1 MKDLNTEYKIYAA
14 DVEAT
19 GLLHHLVEQGDKA
32 KLHNLCVMDVVDFNM
47 TTFHTDTQQ
56 QRKDIQALLDQ
67 PTIFIMHNGIC
78 YDKNALKHFGYDV
91 SKVIF
96 VDTLALSWYLDLNR
110 DKHGLENYG
119 EEFGVPKPAI
129 VDWES
134 LTQQDYDHR
143 VQEDVKIQ
151 YRTYKK
157 LKSMFE
163 ELYGEMTDYEFC
175 THKVVKYLNFKMEQL
190 EEQQNTKFKVDVPH
204 AKRVIE
210 ELEQEIEHKTE
221 QLKASMPKVPEYTK
235 HTRPAKPFK
244 KDGTLSATGEKWKLL
259 CEEAEVDFDYEGEIK
274 KIKQYNEPNPASSSQ
289 VKDWL
294 FSLGWI
300 PETFKYVKDAL
311 GNERT
316 IPQVYVQGSGGQV
329 CPSIEKL
336 AEEHEE
342 LQHLVGLGVL
352 SHRKSCVKG
361 FLDSLILGDFCEAGA
376 NGFTNT
382 LRMKHRKPFVNLPST
397 RVVYGEEVRSCI
409 ISREGKKFVCSDL
422 SSMENIWKFNYQMS
436 HDPEFV
442 KSQQTEDHDP
452 HLDIATEGML
462 ISEDEVNFYKIVKEG
477 FPQQNYPQTERLLK
491 MLSWDEDKKKA
502 EIKRIAKVRAA
513 GKTTN
518 YACQYK
524 SGAKTVSRQAKID
537 MGVAKTLVNAYR
549 KKNWSIDV
557 IEKSLTR
564 KRVSHGT
571 YQLNPVNGIWYHL
584 KTEKDSFSTLV
595 QGSGA
600 YLLDLW
606 LGYIFFLR
614 KKPEYHIEGGV
625 RLVAQAH
632 DENLQEYND
641 LEGNEE
647 TVRKLFD
654 DALAMANKRLAQ
666 EIPFGC
672 DTQTGYKYSEIH

>member
-1 MKDLNTEYKIYAA
+1 
-14 DVEAT
+14 
-19 GLLHHLVEQGDKA
+19 
-32 KLHNLCVMDVVDFNM
+32 
-47 TTFHTDTQQ
+47 
-56 QRKDIQALLDQ
+56 
-67 PTIFIMHNGIC
+67 
-78 YDKNALKHFGYDV
+78 
-91 SKVIF
+91 
-96 VDTLALSWYLDLNR
+96 
-110 DKHGLENYG
+110 
-119 EEFGVPKPAI
+119 
-129 VDWES
+129 
-134 LTQQDYDHR
+134 
-143 VQEDVKIQ
+143 
-151 YRTYKK
+151 
-157 LKSMFE
+157 MFE

-204 AKRVIE
+204 ANKVIL
-210 ELEQEIEHKTE
+210 ELEQEIEHKTKE
-221 QLKASMPKVPEYTK
+221 LKASMPKVPEYTK

-244 KDGTLSATGEKWKLL
+244 KDGTLSATGEKWKSL
-259 CEEAEVDFDYEGEIK
+259 CEEAEVAFDYEGEIK
-274 KIKQYNEPNPASSSQ
+274 KVKQYNEPNPASSNQ

-397 RVVYGEEVRSCI
+397 LVVYGEEVRSCI

-477 FPQQNYPQTERLLK
+477 FPQENYPQTERLLK
-491 MLSWDEDKKKA
+491 MLSLDEDKKKV

-614 KKPEYHIEGGV
+614 QKPEYHIKGGV

-632 DENLQEYND
+632 DENLQEFND

>member
-1 MKDLNTEYKIYAA
+1 MCKIYNA
-14 DVEAT
+14 DLESS
-19 GLLHHLVEQGDKA
+19 GLLHHLIEQGDKA
-32 KLHNLCVMDVVDFNM
+32 KLHNFCAKSVETGEMWTLHANTEKEKEIIGKFLN
-47 TTFHTDTQQ
+47 
-56 QRKDIQALLDQ
+56 REIIL
-67 PTIFIMHNGIC
+67 IMHNGIC
-78 YDKNALKHFGYDV
+78 YDKNALIHFGYDV
-91 SKVIF
+91 SKIHF

-110 DKHGLENYG
+110 AKHGLEDYG
-119 EEFGVPKPAI
+119 IEAGVPKPVI
-129 VDWES
+129 DDWES
-134 LTQQDYDHR
+134 LTQDDYDNR

-151 YRTYKK
+151 EYTYKK
-157 LKSMFE
+157 LKARFE
-163 ELYGEMTDYEFC
+163 ELYGEMSDYDFC
-175 THKVVKYLNFKMEQL
+175 THRVVKYLNFKMEQL
-190 EEQQNTKFKVDVPH
+190 AEQQNTRLRIDVPR
-204 AKRVIE
+204 AKELIE
-210 ELEQEIEHKTE
+210 EFSTLIDEKTE
-221 QLKASMPKVPEYTK
+221 LLKSVMPKVPVYSKSTK
-235 HTRPAKPFK
+235 PAKPFK
-244 KDGTLSATGEKWKLL
+244 KDGSLSATGIKWKELT
-259 CEEAEVDFDYEGEIK
+259 EKARVDFDFDGEIK
-274 KIKQYNEPNPASSSQ
+274 TVKSYDEPNPQSPQ
-289 VKDWL
+289 QIKEWL

-300 PETFKYVKDAL
+300 PETFKYDK
-311 GNERT
+311 NEDGSERK
-316 IPQVYVQGSGGQV
+316 IPQIYIPQSGGML

-336 AEEHEE
+336 ADETEEV
-342 LQHLVGLGVL
+342 QALVGLGVVK
-352 SHRKSCVKG
+352 HRKGSIQG
-361 FLDSLILGDFCEAGA
+361 FLDSLIFGEYIEAGA
-376 NGFTNT
+376 KGFTNT

-397 RVVYGEEVRSCI
+397 RVVYGEDVRGCI
-409 ISREGKKFVCSDL
+409 IAREGKRFVCSDL
-422 SSMENIWKFNYQMS
+422 SSMENIWKFNYQMP

-491 MLSWDEDKKKA
+491 MLSWDEGKKKE
-502 EIKRIAKVRAA
+502 EIKRISKVRAA

-549 KKNWSIDV
+549 KKNWSIEA
-557 IEKSLTR
+557 IEKGLTR

-606 LGYIFFLR
+606 LGYIFSLL

-632 DENLQEYND
+632 DENLQEFDD

-647 TVRKLFD
+647 TIRKLFD
-654 DALAMANKRLAQ
+654 DSLAMANKRLAQ

-672 DTQTGYKYSEIH
+672 DTQVGRKYSEIH